1 MKKTFI
7 LSAIILCAGFGT
19 AARAEVGARRPADKR
34 DRVATPP
41 ASRVVRV
48 GPRSTYLKEGLS
60 TEDVLRMV
68 GRPSDVF
75 ERFEDGK
82 SVMVYVFERGENRVL
97 VAEFVE
103 GRLVRSRIE
112 SRAEGERAE
121 SVNF

>member
-7 LSAIILCAGFGT
+7 LAAIILCAGFGA
-19 AARAEVGARRPADKR
+19 AARAEESTRRPADKR
-34 DRVATPP
+34 DRVTPT
-41 ASRVVRV
+41 AARVVRV
-48 GPRSTYLKEGLS
+48 GPRTTYLKEGLS

-75 ERFEDGK
+75 ERFEDGR

-97 VAEFVE
+97 VAEFVG